1 VSCTK
6 VSFLYSGQNDTNT
19 SGIRSDM
26 APESE
31 SSDEDRVSNDLGDDK
46 CDGLRLDKSSND
58 GFALDAA
65 REVDEGSN
73 LGSNGE

>member
-1 VSCTK
+1 
-6 VSFLYSGQNDTNT
+6 
-19 SGIRSDM
+19 M

-31 SSDEDRVSNDLGDDK
+31 SSDKDRVSDDLGDDK
-46 CDGLRLDKSSND
+46 CDGLRLDKSSDD